1 MDIAQ
6 LKFDEKGLIPVVVQ
20 DAETNVVLMVAYMNE
35 EALEETLKTGYM
47 HYFSRSRRKL
57 WKKGE
62 SSGHVQQLAGMS
74 YDCDG
79 DTLLAKVYQTG
90 CACHTGNYSCFFNE
104 IVDFETPTDSGVL
117 EEVYAVIKDRKENP
131 QEGSY
136 TNYLFEKGIDKI
148 LKKVGEETAEVIIAA
163 KNPDNGELRYETAD
177 LLYHLMVLLCEKGMA
192 PGEVFEELA
201 SRRGDKSGLPLR

>member
-1 MDIAQ
+1 
-6 LKFDEKGLIPVVVQ
+6 
-20 DAETNVVLMVAYMNE
+20 
-35 EALEETLKTGYM
+35 M

-117 EEVYAVIKDRKENP
+117 EEVYAVIKDRRRRIRRRVP
-131 QEGSY
+131 IQ
-136 TNYLFEKGIDKI
+136 TIF
-148 LKKVGEETAEVIIAA
+148 LKR
-163 KNPDNGELRYETAD
+163 ELT
-177 LLYHLMVLLCEKGMA
+177 K
-192 PGEVFEELA
+192 F
-201 SRRGDKSGLPLR
+201 